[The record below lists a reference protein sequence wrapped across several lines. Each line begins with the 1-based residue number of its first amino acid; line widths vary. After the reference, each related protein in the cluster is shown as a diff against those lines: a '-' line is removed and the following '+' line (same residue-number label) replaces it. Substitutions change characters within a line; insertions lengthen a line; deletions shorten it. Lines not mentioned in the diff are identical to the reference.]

1 MSTYNYKPGLGN
13 VGSFQV
19 SGVPYVTGGVDCSGA
34 LAPQRITFP
43 RVTSWVMFQSADSC
57 DDEEDEC
64 EAMKVAFSLN
74 GLDENF
80 FYVEGGTVGPL
91 ELKVTELWVSGSDH
105 CVVVAGLTGIEPQT
119 INNSSVSPSG
129 SNWSGSLGALVG

>member
-19 SGVPYVTGGVDCSGA
+19 SGAPFVTGGVNCSGA

-43 RVTSWVMFQSADSC
+43 RVTSWVMFQNDNS
-57 DDEEDEC
+57 DEEGDP
-64 EAMKVAFSLN
+64 MKVAFSLN

-80 FYVEGGTVGPL
+80 FYVDDVPVGPL
-91 ELKVTELWVSGSDH
+91 ELKVTELWVSGSDN

-119 INNSSVSPSG
+119 INNISCSPSG